1 MGGLI
6 VTFTGDAD
14 TYLIR
19 GAIWELGASSYRA
32 YVHVVP
38 PGFDSRSVPF
48 VVSVN
53 GPTLRKALDK
63 AIARVMTT
71 TGMLVQNIQVH
82 AAPRNSEAPD
92 GSRPIPHPLGVAQTA
107 RFAS

>member
-1 MGGLI
+1 MAGLI

-14 TYLIR
+14 NYLIR

-38 PGFDSRSVPF
+38 PGFDSRSAPL

-53 GPTLRKALDK
+53 GPTLRKALDE
-63 AIARVMTT
+63 ATARVMTA
-71 TGMLVQNIQVH
+71 TGMLVQNIQVS
-82 AAPRNSEAPD
+82 AAPRNSEAPN
-92 GSRPIPHPLGVAQTA
+92 GRKTISHPVGVA
-107 RFAS
+107 

>member
-6 VTFTGDAD
+6 VTFTGDAGKH
-14 TYLIR
+14 LVR
-19 GAIWELGASSYRA
+19 GAIWELGASAYRA

-38 PGFDSRSVPF
+38 PGLDSSRSVPL

-53 GPTLRKALDK
+53 GPTLRKALDA

-82 AAPRNSEAPD
+82 AAPRDCEAPNE
-92 GSRPIPHPLGVAQTA
+92 RRTVPHPRRVA
-107 RFAS
+107 